1 MDLLSFLVFFCILSS
16 VSGQFSDEKTAL
28 LEIKKSLS
36 DPHGILATWNA
47 AAATSDHHCSWY
59 GVSCDSDSRVS
70 CLKIGGNFSLSPSCS
85 SKKSEFSL
93 HAFGIE
99 RNCSDPKQLSGGRLS
114 SAVGNLTH
122 LRILSLPYNN
132 LAGEIPVEIWG
143 LENVEVIDLEGNDF
157 AGDFSGYRFS
167 GMKKLSVLNL
177 AFNRISGVF
186 PHSLSECNGLRVL
199 NLAGNEIGD
208 VIPEFVGG
216 LRNLSVLNLSFN
228 RLVGS
233 FPSSLGFDCGNL
245 EHLDLSVNLLRGEI
259 PRALGNCTRLR
270 TLLLSSNLLHGA
282 IPNELGEIRSLEV
295 LDVSRN
301 GLRGPLPPNLGKCE
315 NLSVLVLSSGVEHFS
330 VPSRRR
336 GPRGGYSVAA
346 LNESNS
352 FEGSIPEEITKLP
365 KLEIVWAPLAGFEGD
380 FPSNWGKCESLTMV
394 NLAHNSF
401 TGDIFDAFTRCNN
414 LRYLNLSYN
423 RLSRK
428 SDENLHFPCMETF
441 DIGGNLLSKPI
452 QNINN
457 TNTCHQMLNELASSH
472 AAPSSAYASFFSQQ
486 QQEQPHQHQNGT
498 KKPKKPHHNR
508 SKPAQSN
515 SNGRTRAMYFLIAG
529 SAITIF
535 SALSIL
541 LGFLAVFCFCK
552 KTPTTTTAS
561 ESSAPPPQRT
571 KRVTLFND
579 IGVPLTYDI
588 IIQATQNFHRR
599 NCIGNGGFGSI
610 YRADIAPGTT
620 VAVKKLTA
628 ERNQGAPQ
636 FIAEV
641 SILGRIKHP
650 HLITLIGY
658 YANRDEMFLIYNY
671 LPGGNLDR
679 FIRDRARRA
688 FDWSVLHKI
697 ALHVAYAISYL
708 HEHCNPSILHRDIK
722 PSNILLDNDNN
733 AYLSD
738 FGLSKI
744 LPTDATHATTR
755 VAGTYGYIA
764 PEYAL
769 TGRITNK
776 ADVYSY
782 GVVLLEL
789 MSDKR
794 ALDPSFYMH
803 EDGFN
808 IVSWAGLLLK
818 EDRPEDVFFEGLWE
832 SGPQDKLVKILHV
845 ALLCTVVVLDARPTM
860 DQIVQRLEQ
869 LH

>member
-16 VSGQFSDEKTAL
+16 VSGQFSDEKAAL

-47 AAATSDHHCSWY
+47 AAASDHHCSWY
-59 GVSCDSDSRVS
+59 GVSCDSDNRVS

-99 RNCSDPKQLSGGRLS
+99 RNCSEPKQLSGGRLS

-132 LAGEIPVEIWG
+132 LAGEIPVEIWQLKN
-143 LENVEVIDLEGNDF
+143 LEAIDLEGNDF

-177 AFNRISGVF
+177 AFNGISGPF
-186 PHSLSECNGLRVL
+186 PRSLSECNGLRVL

-208 VIPEFVGG
+208 VIPEFIGG

-270 TLLLSSNLLHGA
+270 TLLLSSNLLRGA
-282 IPNELGEIRSLEV
+282 IPNEIGEIRSLEV

-301 GLRGPLPPNLGKCE
+301 GLRGALPPNLGKCE
-315 NLSVLVLSSGVEHFS
+315 NLSVLVLSSGVHF
-330 VPSRRR
+330 R

-365 KLEIVWAPLAGFEGD
+365 ILEIVWAPLAGFGGK

-423 RLSRK
+423 RLSRQ

-441 DIGGNLLSKPI
+441 DISGNLLSKPI
-452 QNINN
+452 QNFND
-457 TNTCHQMLNELASSH
+457 TNICHQAQNELASSR
-472 AAPSSAYASFFSQQ
+472 ATPSSSYVSFFSQQ
-486 QQEQPHQHQNGT
+486 QEEEPHQHQNGD

-515 SNGRTRAMYFLIAG
+515 SSGRTRAMYFLIAG
-529 SAITIF
+529 CAITIF

-541 LGFLAVFCFCK
+541 L
-552 KTPTTTTAS
+552 

-628 ERNQGAPQ
+628 QRNQGAPQ

-708 HEHCNPSILHRDIK
+708 HEHCSPSVLHRDIK

-738 FGLSKI
+738 FGLSRS
-744 LPTDATHATTR
+744 LPTNATHATTR

-818 EDRPEDVFFEGLWE
+818 EDRPEDIFFQGLWE